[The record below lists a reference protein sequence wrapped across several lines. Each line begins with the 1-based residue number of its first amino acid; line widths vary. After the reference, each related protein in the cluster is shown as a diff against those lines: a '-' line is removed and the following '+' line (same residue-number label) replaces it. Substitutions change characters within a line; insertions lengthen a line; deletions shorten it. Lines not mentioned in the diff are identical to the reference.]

1 MKKFVSV
8 LSLIMAS
15 VCAPEASAQIAD
27 GFYHIRN
34 VTTGRCISINDT
46 DPGNYKVNWTSGSVN
61 LAGLRTYLSYDTV
74 AVSPSCVIF
83 LKQLGDGLYDLCGQG
98 SSLYTMSSGH
108 GVNLT
113 PLSNNSFT
121 ISATARGLSK
131 KLSDGSPSDGD
142 SWLMNRLTATEQW
155 QAIPINT
162 SNEYIGIRPDVR
174 TADGI
179 YYGTI

>member
-61 LAGLRTYLSYDTV
+61 LAGLRT
-74 AVSPSCVIF
+74 
-83 LKQLGDGLYDLCGQG
+83 
-98 SSLYTMSSGH
+98 
-108 GVNLT
+108 
-113 PLSNNSFT
+113 
-121 ISATARGLSK
+121 
-131 KLSDGSPSDGD
+131 
-142 SWLMNRLTATEQW
+142 
-155 QAIPINT
+155 
-162 SNEYIGIRPDVR
+162 
-174 TADGI
+174 
-179 YYGTI
+179 